1 MPLTQFWS
9 IRREFGKVA
18 WRHEA
23 FLSFKLYF
31 YKGWG
36 ITHDEVSYI
45 NELCPGL
52 YIPNAPKQVR
62 LIKYTYQNTSSLT
75 AKFLLVS
82 PITLGVIVQHYPKLN
97 FKLNSIS
104 V

>member
-1 MPLTQFWS
+1 MYNFFL
-9 IRREFGKVA
+9 IFG
-18 WRHEA
+18 
-23 FLSFKLYF
+23 LLF

-52 YIPNAPKQVR
+52 YIPNAPKQIR

-75 AKFLLVS
+75 AKILLVS
-82 PITLGVIVQHYPKLN
+82 PITLSVIFQNYSKLI
-97 FKLNSIS
+97 FK
-104 V
+104 

>member
-1 MPLTQFWS
+1 METLGLL
-9 IRREFGKVA
+9 IFGI
-18 WRHEA
+18 
-23 FLSFKLYF
+23 SF

-36 ITHDEVSYI
+36 ITHDEVSHI

-75 AKFLLVS
+75 DKILLVS
-82 PITLGVIVQHYPKLN
+82 PVTLGAIL
-97 FKLNSIS
+97 
-104 V
+104 